1 MSSVINFR
9 LDITKEDLRTEQEL
23 SRDTDEF
30 NIDNIEPITSLPGEP
45 LEEARFVEPIT
56 ALVGAT
62 VLYLA
67 KRMIDHW
74 FKEKEQGVMMDLREV
89 PPLISRIAGIPTG
102 FLVIIDK
109 DGQATTHKVE
119 YDKGDDE
126 ALRSMMSVLNLA
138 LNQ

>member
-1 MSSVINFR
+1 MSDIINFR
-9 LDITKEDLRTEQEL
+9 LDMTKDDLKVEQRFSEDSGDFKIE
-23 SRDTDEF
+23 
-30 NIDNIEPITSLPGEP
+30 NIEAITDLPEEP
-45 LEEARFVEPIT
+45 LAEARFVEPVT

-89 PPLISRIAGIPTG
+89 PPLISRIAGIPMG

-109 DGQATTHKVE
+109 NGEATTHKVD

-126 ALRSMMSVLNLA
+126 ALKSMMSILNLA
-138 LNQ
+138 LNG

>member
-1 MSSVINFR
+1 MSDIINFR
-9 LDITKEDLRTEQEL
+9 LDMTKEDMELEQEV
-23 SRDTDEF
+23 SRDTSEF
-30 NIDNIEPITSLPGEP
+30 NVETIKPIRSIPEQP

-56 ALVGAT
+56 AFVGAT

-89 PPLISRIAGIPTG
+89 PPLVSRIAGIPMG

-109 DGQATTHKVE
+109 NGQATTHKVD

-126 ALRSMMSVLNLA
+126 ALKSMMAILNMA
-138 LNQ
+138 FNQ

>member
-1 MSSVINFR
+1 MSDVINFR
-9 LDITKEDLRTEQEL
+9 LDMTKEELKTEQEV
-23 SRDTDEF
+23 SGDIDEF
-30 NIDNIEPITSLPGEP
+30 SIENIKPITSLPGEP
-45 LEEARFVEPIT
+45 LEEARFVEPVT

-89 PPLISRIAGIPTG
+89 PPLISRIAGIPMG
-102 FLVIIDK
+102 FLVIINK
-109 DGQATTHKVE
+109 DGQATTHKVD

-126 ALRSMMSVLNLA
+126 ALKSMMSVLNLA
-138 LNQ
+138 LGQ

>member
-1 MSSVINFR
+1 MSDIINFR
-9 LDITKEDLRTEQEL
+9 LDMTKEDLKTEQEV
-23 SRDTDEF
+23 SGDIDEF
-30 NIDNIEPITSLPGEP
+30 SIETIKPITSLPGEP

-56 ALVGAT
+56 ALVGTT

-74 FKEKEQGVMMDLREV
+74 FKQKEQGVMMDLREV
-89 PPLISRIAGIPTG
+89 PPLVSRIAGIPMG

-109 DGQATTHKVE
+109 NGQATTHKVE

-126 ALRSMMSVLNLA
+126 AFKSMMATLNLA

>member
-1 MSSVINFR
+1 VEQRFS
-9 LDITKEDLRTEQEL
+9 EDSGDFKIE
-23 SRDTDEF
+23 
-30 NIDNIEPITSLPGEP
+30 NIEAITDLPEEP
-45 LEEARFVEPIT
+45 LAEARFVEPVT
-56 ALVGAT
+56 ALVGTT

-89 PPLISRIAGIPTG
+89 PPLISRIAGIPMG

-109 DGQATTHKVE
+109 NGEATTHKVD

-126 ALRSMMSVLNLA
+126 ALKSMMSILNLA
-138 LNQ
+138 LNG

>member
-1 MSSVINFR
+1 MSDVINFR
-9 LDITKEDLRTEQEL
+9 LDMTREELKTEQEV
-23 SRDTDEF
+23 SGDIDEF
-30 NIDNIEPITSLPGEP
+30 SIENIKPITSLPGEP
-45 LEEARFVEPIT
+45 LEEARFVEPVT

-89 PPLISRIAGIPTG
+89 PPLISRIAGIPMG

-109 DGQATTHKVE
+109 DGQATTHKVD

-126 ALRSMMSVLNLA
+126 ALKSMMSILNLA
-138 LNQ
+138 LGQ